1 MLKQWFSNPTSVT
14 ILTNLRPFKKKR
26 NSDSCKYHSMHWGVS
41 AATAIVCTNLVHSA
55 FNGIIWLYRFGSPAS
70 RTCLQQCLV
79 TLDKFDTLKVVQLWL
94 KAKHH
99 PLETGL
105 RRVVYPFIIH
115 LGRSR
120 SLGAAACIFSCI
132 RLYGFGPTQCG
143 ELSCLIESQ
152 SLHWHRRTDASSM
165 FFFLVVVL
173 EHMERN
179 YLNVADHPRNR
190 VAVKRN
196 YFFHV
201 IEFRFLLGSKTSFK
215 ANVS

>member
-1 MLKQWFSNPTSVT
+1 
-14 ILTNLRPFKKKR
+14 
-26 NSDSCKYHSMHWGVS
+26 MHWGVS

-79 TLDKFDTLKVVQLWL
+79 TLDKFDTLKVVL

-99 PLETGL
+99 PLGTGL

-120 SLGAAACIFSCI
+120 SLGAAACIFGCI

-152 SLHWHRRTDASSM
+152 SLHWHRNTDTEIGEQTRLQC
-165 FFFLVVVL
+165 FFFIGGGFGTHGTKLP
-173 EHMERN
+173 ERCWSPPPP
-179 YLNVADHPRNR
+179 LSTIHCA
-190 VAVKRN
+190 
-196 YFFHV
+196 
-201 IEFRFLLGSKTSFK
+201 LLGCGHPLYEFLNTPL
-215 ANVS
+215 VGTQQRRI